1 MLPQIEMVKKALSKI
16 HTSTCVVYTFEDDV
30 VDEVTGIVTQGEQ
43 KSIEYPCRVSY
54 KSSPPSTGDT
64 IATATQTVTLFL
76 DPDIEIPPG
85 CDIDVVQNGRTLKYK
100 ASGVPMVFQSHQ
112 EIPLEERV
120 KYHG

>member
-1 MLPQIEMVKKALSKI
+1 MLPKIEVVKKTLSKL

-30 VDEVTGIVTQGEQ
+30 VDEVTGIVTQGERT
-43 KSIEYPCRVSY
+43 SIEYPCMASY
-54 KSSPPSTGDT
+54 KTSAPSGGDK

-76 DPDIEIPPG
+76 APDIEIPPG
-85 CDIDVVQNGRTLKYK
+85 CDVDVVQNGRTLKYK

>member
-1 MLPQIEMVKKALSKI
+1 MVKKALSKL

-30 VDEVTGIVTQGEQ
+30 VDEVTGIVTEGMRT
-43 KSIEYPCRVSY
+43 SIEYPCRISY
-54 KSSPPSTGDT
+54 KTSTPSTGDT

>member
-1 MLPQIEMVKKALSKI
+1 MLPQIEMVKSALSKL
-16 HTSTCVVYTFEDDV
+16 HTSTCVIYTFEDV
-30 VDEVTGIVTQGEQ
+30 VDEVTGIVTQGEK
-43 KSIEYPCRVSY
+43 KSIEYPCRISY
-54 KSSPPSTGDT
+54 KTSTPSSGDK

-76 DPDIEIPPG
+76 APDIEIPPG

>member
-1 MLPQIEMVKKALSKI
+1 MLPQIEMVKSALSKL
-16 HTSTCVVYTFEDDV
+16 HTSTCIVYTFEDDV
-30 VDEVTGIVTQGEQ
+30 VDEVTGIVTQGKK
-43 KSIEYPCRVSY
+43 KSIEYPCRISY
-54 KSSPPSTGDT
+54 KTRAPSSGDT
-64 IATATQTVTLFL
+64 IATATQIVTLFL
-76 DPDIEIPPG
+76 APDIEIPPG

>member
-1 MLPQIEMVKKALSKI
+1 MVKSALSKL
-16 HTSTCVVYTFEDDV
+16 HTSTCVVYTFEDDA

-54 KSSPPSTGDT
+54 KYSPPTTGDT